1 MKLPE
6 DHRQHNSKRGDLL
19 LEGIR
24 MDVMLDVAFETDN
37 EDKDGDGELKIPEP
51 RCERRS
57 GISLG

>member
-1 MKLPE
+1 
-6 DHRQHNSKRGDLL
+6 
-19 LEGIR
+19 